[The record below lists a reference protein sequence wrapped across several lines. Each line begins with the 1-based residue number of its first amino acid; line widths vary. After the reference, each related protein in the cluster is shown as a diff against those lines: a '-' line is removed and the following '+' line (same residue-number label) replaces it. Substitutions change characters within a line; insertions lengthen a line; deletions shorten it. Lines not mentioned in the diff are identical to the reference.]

1 MKHFCLL
8 LIITSAAWAQAALSL
23 KEAVREALASHPLL
37 AASAARVA
45 ASEGLRTQAALRPNP
60 RFILQTENLR
70 AWGAPSFSFSQEAD
84 AFAYV
89 SQLVE
94 TAGKRARRVEAASAN
109 LVRAGLERELL
120 ARQIAARVKLA
131 YWIALAAE
139 KGRDLLEENAKT
151 FQQMVEYHELRVR
164 EGAMAEADLLR
175 IRLEAERLALDAS
188 SAALAADRA
197 CIQLLREMG
206 RVQFD
211 PVAFSEPLESL
222 GDLPPP
228 DPARALQDRTEMKLA
243 RTAVEQNRALLRLQ
257 QAAWKPDLDFSFG
270 YKRATGFDTLLG
282 GVSVDLPAAN
292 RNQGNITAAEREVRA
307 AEADLAAAEA
317 LVRAE
322 VAAALRD
329 FEIRRRQV
337 LQALPS
343 LRDKAQDSSRISLA
357 AYRVGGTDLLRLL
370 DSERTRIE
378 VQLLYFRTLADYQQS
393 RVALETAL
401 GVAP

>member
-1 MKHFCLL
+1 MKHLSLL
-8 LIITSAAWAQAALSL
+8 LILSSAACAQAALSL
-23 KEAVREALASHPLL
+23 KEAVREALAAHPLL

-45 ASEGLRTQAALRPNP
+45 ASEGLRTQAGLRPNP
-60 RFILQTENLR
+60 KFILQTENLR
-70 AWGAPSFSFSQEAD
+70 AWGAPSFSFSHEAD

-131 YWIALAAE
+131 YWIAVGAE
-139 KGRDLLEENAKT
+139 KSRDLLEENAKT
-151 FQQMVEYHELRVR
+151 FRQMVEYHELRVR

-175 IRLEAERLALDAS
+175 IRLEAERLALEAS

-197 CIQLLREMG
+197 RIHLLREMG

-211 PVAFSEPLESL
+211 PVAFSEPLETL

-228 DPARALQDRTEMKLA
+228 DPARALENRTEMKLA
-243 RTAVEQNRALLRLQ
+243 RTALEQTRASLRLQ
-257 QAAWKPDLDFSFG
+257 QAAWKPDLNFSLG
-270 YKRATGFDTLLG
+270 YKRTTGFHTLLG
-282 GVSVDLPAAN
+282 GVSVDLPAVN
-292 RNQGNITAAEREVRA
+292 RNQGSIAAAEREVRA

-322 VAAALRD
+322 VATARHD
-329 FEIRRRQV
+329 FEVRRRQV
-337 LQALPS
+337 LEALPS
-343 LRDKAQDSSRISLA
+343 LRDKAQESSRISLA
-357 AYRVGGTDLLRLL
+357 AYHVGGTDLLRLL

-393 RVALETAL
+393 RAALETAL